1 MTSVTFRSWQDD
13 RYLSLW
19 EILSALGSLIE
30 NLQWQVQIEELAPGP
45 GESRLETMVADTT
58 LDTRELLDASRGDV
72 QIIDGLLSGF
82 KADEARFPYLTIRAV
97 DSTWWDV
104 DADDE
109 AVIRTL
115 RAHFPRIGMA

>member
-13 RYLSLW
+13 HYLSLW
-19 EILSALGSLIE
+19 EILTALGSLVE
-30 NLQWQVQIEELAPGP
+30 NLQWRVQIEELAPGP
-45 GESRLETMVADTT
+45 GASRLEAIAADAT

-72 QIIDGLLSGF
+72 QVIDGLLSGF
-82 KADEARFPYLTIRAV
+82 KAGEARFPYLTIRAV

-109 AVIRTL
+109 AVARTL
-115 RAHFPRIGMA
+115 RVRFPRIGMA